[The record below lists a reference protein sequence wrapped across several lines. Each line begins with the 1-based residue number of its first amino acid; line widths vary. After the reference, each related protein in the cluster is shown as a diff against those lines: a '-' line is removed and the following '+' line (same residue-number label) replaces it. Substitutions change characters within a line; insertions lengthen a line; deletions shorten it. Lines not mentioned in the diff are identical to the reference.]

1 MNKRRLMPT
10 WFAAM
15 ATFSLGVI
23 ACGTWQPCTEQTCVT
38 PATTCEVQAQDEMAE
53 TNVTLENYFWIDAI
67 PRDAYTPFNAY
78 LFTDNIGL
86 NNKFASSFKVLMEI
100 FEYRADKKQ
109 VAFRFPHDNR
119 KASTS
124 YSIVEYKNPKYP
136 FLTAELILDKDP
148 QSNGAKASYY
158 TGPDL
163 KINAQRNLNNEAIY
177 GAMDLTRAQLEHG
190 IHPYTITPK
199 SINTVCR
206 Y

>member
-23 ACGTWQPCTEQTCVT
+23 ACGTWQLCTEKTCVT
-38 PATTCEVQAQDEMAE
+38 PVTTCEVQAQEETAE
-53 TNVTLENYFWIDAI
+53 TKVTLENYFWIDAI

-78 LFTDNIGL
+78 LFADNIGI
-86 NNKFASSFKVLMEI
+86 NNKFESSFKVLMEI

-109 VAFRFPHDNR
+109 IGFRFPHDNR

-148 QSNGAKASYY
+148 QSNGATTSYY

-163 KINAQRNLNNEAIY
+163 KINSQTRLNDAALNNAL
-177 GAMDLTRAQLEHG
+177 GTARAQLAN
-190 IHPYTITPK
+190 TIQTQT
-199 SINTVCR
+199 INAETNF
-206 Y
+206 